1 MLIYRLKKPKRMRF
15 CPKDGTLMVPVK
27 KDGHT
32 VLRCPKCGH
41 EVRLTERDKKEYSV
55 KTIVSEDKKR
65 GVMTAA
71 EASAEIDKEELEE
84 LRKQLLENL
93 QEGEEA
99 ED

>member
-1 MLIYRLKKPKRMRF
+1 
-15 CPKDGTLMVPVK
+15 MVPVR
-27 KDGHT
+27 KDGQT
-32 VLRCPKCGH
+32 VLKCPKCGY
-41 EVRLTERDKKEYSV
+41 EVRLTDRDRRAYSV
-55 KTIVSEDKKR
+55 KTAVSEDKKR

-71 EASAEIDKEELEE
+71 ESSAEVDQEELEE

>member
-1 MLIYRLKKPKRMRF
+1 MRF

-27 KDGHT
+27 KDGQT
-32 VLRCPKCGH
+32 VLRCPKCGY
-41 EVRLTERDKKEYSV
+41 EVRLTERDKKAYSV
-55 KTIVSEDKKR
+55 KTTVSEDKKR

-71 EASAEIDKEELEE
+71 EASSEVDQEELEE

>member
-1 MLIYRLKKPKRMRF
+1 
-15 CPKDGTLMVPVK
+15 LMVPVR
-27 KDGHT
+27 KDGQT
-32 VLRCPKCGH
+32 VLKCPKCGY
-41 EVRLTERDKKEYSV
+41 EVRLTERDRRAYSV
-55 KTIVSEDKKR
+55 KTTVSEDKKR

-71 EASAEIDKEELEE
+71 ESSAEVDQEELEE

>member
-1 MLIYRLKKPKRMRF
+1 MRF

-32 VLRCPKCGH
+32 VLRCPKCGY
-41 EVRLTERDKKEYSV
+41 EVRLTERDKRDYSV
-55 KTIVSEDKKR
+55 KTEVSEEKKR
-65 GVMTAA
+65 GVMTA
-71 EASAEIDKEELEE
+71 EERVSEIDQEELEE

>member
-1 MLIYRLKKPKRMRF
+1 
-15 CPKDGTLMVPVK
+15 LMVPVR
-27 KDGHT
+27 KDGQT
-32 VLRCPKCGH
+32 VLKCPKCGY
-41 EVRLTERDKKEYSV
+41 EVRLTDRDRRAYSV
-55 KTIVSEDKKR
+55 KTAVSEDKKR

-71 EASAEIDKEELEE
+71 ESSAEVDQEELEE